1 MKAEFASVNNVEGV
15 VSKLTEWSSNSY
27 RLDRFAEVVGQCL
40 EGSVSKP
47 SETTVTDN
55 GDGTYTYRIL
65 GLDPGYYMIKD
76 TTETVNGEDFETKY
90 LLYLTT
96 HIDLITKGDYSTVT
110 KTVNDTIDG
119 TYYDSIAEQLNK
131 TYFYKWEIELDD
143 EMAWYNTYKLECYDE
158 LSAGLDF
165 GKYEEVY
172 IEEAD
177 NDKVYLYK
185 ENNWLSSDA
194 APTTNSKTETSD
206 GKTKLVL
213 GWANLKTAYPD
224 VAGDDKLV
232 VKYSATLNENA
243 VFGVEGNPN
252 EVYIV
257 FSNSP
262 SDADDGQSESDD
274 AVAFSFQLKI
284 LKVDADKLDKPLEDA
299 QFYLYHKHG
308 SEVHYAV
315 LDTIKTDGVNKIVEW
330 TTDKSQATLLVTGAD
345 GLIEGGNLQGLKD
358 GTIYY
363 LHEEVPPVG
372 YNKMFTDVEITIH
385 PNFITDATGKITYDR
400 ITYNVDGVESVLT
413 DGEEF
418 THGIITATVLNDKG
432 TTLPSTGGI
441 GTTIFYVLGGVLAV
455 AAVVLLITKKR
466 MSTEE

>member
-1 MKAEFASVNNVEGV
+1 MKKLFSIVVVLVLLLAMAAPAMAADLTVTHHANGHTYVAYQIFDGDLVESGEDVGVMSNISWGSAVMNDANNDGDYADAGDYDKSAAILAALKADETVIYNSDKTKYTTMKAEFASVNNVEGV

-177 NDKVYLYK
+177 NNKVYLYK
-185 ENNWLSSDA
+185 DNNWTSLA
-194 APTTNSKTETSD
+194 AAATTNSKTETSD

-274 AVAFSFQLKI
+274 AVAFSFQL
-284 LKVDADKLDKPLEDA
+284 
-299 QFYLYHKHG
+299 
-308 SEVHYAV
+308 
-315 LDTIKTDGVNKIVEW
+315 
-330 TTDKSQATLLVTGAD
+330 
-345 GLIEGGNLQGLKD
+345 
-358 GTIYY
+358 
-363 LHEEVPPVG
+363 
-372 YNKMFTDVEITIH
+372 
-385 PNFITDATGKITYDR
+385 
-400 ITYNVDGVESVLT
+400 
-413 DGEEF
+413 
-418 THGIITATVLNDKG
+418 TVMG
-432 TTLPSTGGI
+432 
-441 GTTIFYVLGGVLAV
+441 
-455 AAVVLLITKKR
+455 
-466 MSTEE
+466 